1 MSSTFATPFAVS
13 FEAASSACI
22 AVVIDNVI
30 FRAFLWRCPSDSALF
45 KGLHM
50 THFFFLS
57 SCWCSCVGIGC
68 GRLRAASITFS
79 PRAPHALILF
89 FFSASQWLWVRLSG
103 SSAAAEL
110 HSPGCFAV
118 AWLQASVLRHWLE
131 VRRARHPLAKRA
143 GKNRASIGCR
153 DTAGL
158 LRLARFGGSSH
169 PWRLS
174 LCKHPGCFLQWECV
188 YQQLSFA
195 GVSRLRP
202 SVSEE

>member
-1 MSSTFATPFAVS
+1 MSYLELFCGVARQTVHCLKDCTWPIFFPFLLLVQLCWYWVRPAQS
-13 FEAASSACI
+13 CI
-22 AVVIDNVI
+22 HN
-30 FRAFLWRCPSDSALF
+30 FL
-45 KGLHM
+45 
-50 THFFFLS
+50 TT
-57 SCWCSCVGIGC
+57 CSPCSHI
-68 GRLRAASITFS
+68 
-79 PRAPHALILF
+79 F

-143 GKNRASIGCR
+143 GKNRAFIGCR

-158 LRLARFGGSSH
+158 LGLARFGGSSH